1 MSKYTLEVNGQASN
15 LSTSRS
21 PISVDNL
28 LDNHN
33 YTFSIIVLNAVGNV
47 STNKTKICESPFSIN
62 SNSCIHCSALYIDT
76 TDVQMI
82 RAVPLEDSNAFM
94 LQCNFINGSDA
105 QGCMVVV
112 VSQFGNVSRNL
123 TRNSTH
129 VTGIINVT
137 HPFSCFNKVVGFDIE
152 SDRSVGTLAV
162 PGVLVMNISTA
173 GPCMPSGLK
182 LTPGEF
188 TLNRF
193 ALLAASGQ
201 WQLICI
207 HLCSFCI
214 VPPMGSSWS
223 HYWSGTNC
231 HHHLC
236 TGLCCDWLSHDQEV
250 CI

>member
-112 VSQFGNVSRNL
+112 VGQFGNTTRNL

-129 VTGIINVT
+129 VHVTGIINIT
-137 HPFSCFNKVVGFDIE
+137 HPLSCFSEVFGFDIE
-152 SDRSVGTLAV
+152 LDGSVGTLAV
-162 PGVLVMNISTA
+162 PGVLLMNISTA
-173 GPCMPSGLK
+173 DPCMLSGVK
-182 LTPGEF
+182 STSSE
-188 TLNRF
+188 
-193 ALLAASGQ
+193 
-201 WQLICI
+201 
-207 HLCSFCI
+207 I
-214 VPPMGSSWS
+214 VK
-223 HYWSGTNC
+223 N
-231 HHHLC
+231 
-236 TGLCCDWLSHDQEV
+236 DN
-250 CI
+250 